1 MEDIAKKLR
10 LMRFWLFGAFVIILV
25 AFTVY
30 MVGVLGL
37 GTAFLREIN
46 YWLTWIILAV
56 LFVAAYYGY
65 KWYLNRSA

>member
-10 LMRFWLFGAFVIILV
+10 LMRFWLFGAYVIILV

-30 MVGVLGL
+30 AVGVLQL
-37 GTAFLREIN
+37 GAGFLGEIN